1 VLARE
6 VAFLDFGLM
15 LRIRDKWIY
24 GPLDPTQLP
33 RYLCGGQGGSEGLFG
48 GGSQSSDT
56 VTVTVSVGPCTVV
69 VTTGPGTV
77 VVVAG
82 PGTVVVVVGPG
93 TVVVTVGPGTDTVSV
108 SSDTVV
114 VTAGPGTVVVVVGP
128 GKVRKVVVV
137 RAGAVSPGA
146 LVRVIVSP
154 VTVVVSRTIRA
165 SPGTVRS
172 RVVHSTS

>member
-1 VLARE
+1 
-6 VAFLDFGLM
+6 M
-15 LRIRDKWIY
+15 
-24 GPLDPTQLP
+24 DPMRLP
-33 RYLCGGQGGSEGLFG
+33 GYLWGGQGGFEGLLG
-48 GGSQSSDT
+48 GGSQSSET

-114 VTAGPGTVVVVVGP
+114 VTAGPGTVVVVPGP
-128 GKVRKVVVV
+128 GAVRKVVVV
-137 RAGAVSPGA
+137 CAGAVSPGA
-146 LVRVIVSP
+146 PLRVVVAP
-154 VTVVVSRTIRA
+154 VTVVVSLTIRA
-165 SPGTVRS
+165 SPGTARS
-172 RVVHSTS
+172 RVAHSTSCSALPRVPWAIAPIAATPTR

>member
-1 VLARE
+1 
-6 VAFLDFGLM
+6 M
-15 LRIRDKWIY
+15 
-24 GPLDPTQLP
+24 
-33 RYLCGGQGGSEGLFG
+33 CGGHGGFEGLFG

-56 VTVTVSVGPCTVV
+56 VTVTVSVGPATVV

-93 TVVVTVGPGTDTVSV
+93 TVVVTVGPRTDTVSV
-108 SSDTVV
+108 SPDAVV
-114 VTAGPGTVVVVVGP
+114 VTEGPGTVVVLVGP
-128 GKVRKVVVV
+128 GTVRRVVVV
-137 RAGAVSPGA
+137 CAGAVSPGGPA
-146 LVRVIVSP
+146 RVIVSP
-154 VTVVVSRTIRA
+154 VTVVVSVTIRA